1 MTDSKRECR
10 VDVYV
15 LRSLRDHDRYIGLSA
30 STRGRLAQHNAGK
43 VKATKGRRPF
53 VLTYKE
59 QYATR
64 QEAREREKYL
74 KSGAGRRF
82 LDKIEAPTWLEYL
95 NQRAC
100 SSIG

>member
-1 MTDSKRECR
+1 MTDSKQEGG

-30 STRGRLAQHNAGK
+30 STRERLAQHNAGK
-43 VKATKGRRPF
+43 VRATRSRRPL

-59 QYATR
+59 RCATL

-82 LDKIEAPTWLEYL
+82 LNKIETPVWLEYL